1 MSQEGL
7 DKGMITMRELAAAPA
22 TVVAGQGAVFVKN
35 TSPSTLAFVGDD
47 NAEHTCLTS
56 GSYVVMSG
64 MATMSGMANLSGS
77 YIGQYQA
84 SGDYITSGQV
94 LLSGEAGVSGAYVGL
109 YVVSGWAQQSGAQC
123 LVSGDLQG
131 AISGMALRDGLQ
143 ASGVYM
149 TSWSTVG
156 VVSGMGL
163 GGGLGDL
170 ASGSIIN
177 GGMSGDTV
185 FQVSGSYLPSE
196 AAYGELYAANLGDG
210 LVYNYLSGR
219 CVNVELDVTSGRIT
233 LLKEGDYFVGF
244 EAQMT
249 ATSGGS
255 VAALNL
261 RQNNTKISG
270 STQNVVSPG
279 MVSNYSYC
287 EGTTQAC
294 LIHGVSGDYFT
305 AWQEESTGDWTMTA
319 GKLYLFK
326 R

>member
-7 DKGMITMRELAAAPA
+7 DKGAITMREQAAAPA
-22 TVVAGQGAVFVKN
+22 TVVAGQGLLYVKN
-35 TSPSTLAFVGDD
+35 TSPSTLAVVGDD
-47 NAEHTCLTS
+47 NVEHHVFTS
-56 GSYVVMSG
+56 GDHVVMSG
-64 MATMSGMANLSGS
+64 MANASGS
-77 YIGQYQA
+77 YIGQYQVSGNYLDSSQVFLSGVA
-84 SGDYITSGQV
+84 GMSGDW
-94 LLSGEAGVSGAYVGL
+94 VGK
-109 YVVSGWAQQSGAQC
+109 YVVSGTTAFEQSGQC

-131 AISGMALRDGLQ
+131 AISGMGLRD
-143 ASGVYM
+143 
-149 TSWSTVG
+149 
-156 VVSGMGL
+156 
-163 GGGLGDL
+163 GLGDL

-255 VAALNL
+255 ATALNL
-261 RQNNTKISG
+261 RQNNTQISG
-270 STQNVVSPG
+270 STQNVISPG
-279 MVSNYSYC
+279 MVANYSYC
-287 EGTTQAC
+287 NATTQAC
-294 LIHGVSGDYFT
+294 LIHGVSGDYIT
-305 AWQEESTGDWTMTA
+305 AWQEETTGDWTLTA
-319 GKLYLFK
+319 GKLYTFK